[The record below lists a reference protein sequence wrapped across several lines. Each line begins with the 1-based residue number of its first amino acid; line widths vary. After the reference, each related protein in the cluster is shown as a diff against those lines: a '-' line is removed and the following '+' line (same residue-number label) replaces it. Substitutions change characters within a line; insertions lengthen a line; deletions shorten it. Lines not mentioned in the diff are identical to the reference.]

1 MSDTR
6 KRDGEES
13 GKEGSARNAAG
24 EGSLRITA
32 RSLAWVLGGVV
43 GVVGVATTVWDS
55 LDHGH
60 GAGPYLLAGAFLIVF
75 LCALDMWSAERTRVR
90 RATRSMRRLTALGDR
105 LEGSVQ
111 HLERDPRRVEKDA
124 SHGSRHQPEI
134 GRETRTNAAAP
145 GLRGDG
151 GRGLDRPPCPSGLRP
166 APATAQAEARPPTR
180 GAASTRES
188 TPTLRPGRGPAVA
201 QDGDAPEAPGEPF
214 GAALPLLPSGR
225 PGIVATPCG
234 VDGTE
239 YRAKDS
245 LATLRRRC
253 PRRTAA
259 SRHRRRNPGRAGR
272 KRYRF
277 RHAKQSFVT
286 WARWRSHKSPR
297 TQVEAMPRPAL
308 DPRALQ
314 THTGNNPE
322 SQEGRRGALRERPLP
337 RKNAASVESW
347 SDNRFSAGCGR

>member
-111 HLERDPRRVEKDA
+111 HLERDRDGWRRMQATEAAINRRLAEKLGRMQQPQVSGGTAGVASTGPRAQAVF
-124 SHGSRHQPEI
+124 
-134 GRETRTNAAAP
+134 AP
-145 GLRGDG
+145 P
-151 GRGLDRPPCPSGLRP
+151 RPPPRQRP
-166 APATAQAEARPPTR
+166 APRHVVRRPPENQPR
-180 GAASTRES
+180 
-188 TPTLRPGRGPAVA
+188 LFD
-201 QDGDAPEAPGEPF
+201 QDED
-214 GAALPLLPSGR
+214 
-225 PGIVATPCG
+225 
-234 VDGTE
+234 
-239 YRAKDS
+239 
-245 LATLRRRC
+245 
-253 PRRTAA
+253 
-259 SRHRRRNPGRAGR
+259 
-272 KRYRF
+272 
-277 RHAKQSFVT
+277 Q
-286 WARWRSHKSPR
+286 
-297 TQVEAMPRPAL
+297 Q
-308 DPRALQ
+308 
-314 THTGNNPE
+314 
-322 SQEGRRGALRERPLP
+322 
-337 RKNAASVESW
+337 
-347 SDNRFSAGCGR
+347 